1 MLLCLARIGF
11 GIGVEPLVT
20 LGFLMFG
27 EGPLELAEKDMPA
40 ELEFE
45 DSFEFLEKKKFPSC
59 EENEPERDIDLD

>member
-1 MLLCLARIGF
+1 
-11 GIGVEPLVT
+11 
-20 LGFLMFG
+20 MFG